1 MSQTRFYVAESRV
14 LAPRVSLFVGGLP
27 PGRSP
32 QEYSSLLDK
41 AVASKGATA
50 WAGPGAWP
58 GGGQGG
64 RPEGGCAGW
73 AAWSPGCVPL
83 LPRAPQA
90 LAEPL
95 PSWFLAQRVSVLTS
109 GAQPPSPPLE
119 WGGRFLG
126 ELRCWVV

>member
-32 QEYSSLLDK
+32 QEYSSLLDE

-83 LPRAPQA
+83 LPRVTTHLYTQMDT
-90 LAEPL
+90 
-95 PSWFLAQRVSVLTS
+95 LTS
-109 GAQPPSPPLE
+109 THKQMDTPSSIIPWLAA
-119 WGGRFLG
+119 
-126 ELRCWVV
+126 